1 LNAAGVDQ
9 HAAPFLRA
17 RACQRRLTSPFRHW
31 SCNRQDG
38 AGLRGGYERG
48 LRLLGSPLA
57 HLAPP
62 ALCAFPGIRDVQRR
76 QLLTSINWLTSCM
89 HQNCTHRAKHA
100 VQDGE
105 VNARMST

>member
-17 RACQRRLTSPFRHW
+17 RACERRLTSPFRHW

-62 ALCAFPGIRDVQRR
+62 ALMRAHSLAFGTCSGASFSR
-76 QLLTSINWLTSCM
+76 Q
-89 HQNCTHRAKHA
+89 
-100 VQDGE
+100 
-105 VNARMST
+105 